1 MKIYKITEEP
11 SLDYERI
18 SPVYGV
24 SKTSGTNLAWS
35 KALVKISEDYYK
47 NNDILPVLVL
57 ESDANQIRPFLDD
70 YNLKFDIPQNC
81 DILYYGVSADTLGE
95 KDRFSQVEG
104 YPHLV
109 KLKIMASS
117 HAVCFFNIQS
127 VKKALELVVAGLCSN
142 IEKGGVPVDVMWSFE
157 LMPTLNAYAL
167 KNPLFVQGTSEEDNR
182 YYKSTNIILV

>member
-1 MKIYKITEEP
+1 MKMYKITKEL
-11 SLDYERI
+11 SSDYERI

-47 NNDILPVLVL
+47 NNDIFPALVL
-57 ESDANQIRPFLDD
+57 EGDANQIRPF
-70 YNLKFDIPQNC
+70 LKFDIPQNC
-81 DILYYGVSADTLGE
+81 DILYYGVSTHTFGE
-95 KDRFSQVEG
+95 KERFSQVEG

-109 KLKIMASS
+109 KLKRMAST

-142 IEKGGVPVDVMWSFE
+142 VGKGGVPVDIMWSFE
-157 LMPTLNAYAL
+157 LIPTLNAYAL
-167 KNPLFVQGTSEEDNR
+167 KNPLFVQGSSEKDNC
-182 YYKSTNIILV
+182 YYKTTNVVFV